1 MRPVLFFFFLAAVV
15 DDDDDDERGGK
26 GKGKGKG
33 GAASSSI
40 CILLCST
47 PTPTPTLYLRPTFY
61 FDDLLFYN
69 SFIRRPFFFI
79 PFFNTLNK
87 HLFLNFLVFYTTIN

>member
-1 MRPVLFFFFLAAVV
+1 MRPVLFFFLAAV

-69 SFIRRPFFFI
+69 SPNEDLFFYPFFQHLKQTSLFE
-79 PFFNTLNK
+79 FFS
-87 HLFLNFLVFYTTIN
+87 FLYDH